1 MRALRRLVLGISAA
15 ETRFER
21 RGFRGATPEVRQRL
35 EAIGATFVEGYHAAL
50 DVARADLLPE
60 RLQGVEREMA
70 GFAYEGAA
78 MGLAVLDTVMPWR
91 NSEWRALLAGAGAPH
106 AYMVYIGAGWAAA
119 RLGGNVARFMKN
131 EDDPVLRWLVID
143 GLGFHDGYFHWPRTI
158 TAQRR
163 PEQFGAHALR
173 VFDQGLGRSLWF
185 VEGAEPS
192 RIART
197 IARFDPERRGDLW
210 AGAGLAA
217 TYAGGI
223 DHAGLEALRAACGTH
238 LPHLAQGAAFAA
250 QARVRA
256 SNPAPGTDLACGI
269 LCGMAAPD
277 AAEITEQA
285 RRDLADDAGTPA
297 FELWRRR
304 IQNRFTHESEYAH
317 A

>member
-1 MRALRRLVLGISAA
+1 MRALRRLVFGISAA

-21 RGFRGATPEVRQRL
+21 RGFRGAAPAVRQRL
-35 EAIGATFVEGYHAAL
+35 EAIGGTFVDGYHAAL
-50 DVARADLLPE
+50 DVTRADRLPE
-60 RLQGVEREMA
+60 RLAGVEREMA
-70 GFAYEGAA
+70 GFAWEGAA
-78 MGLAVLDTVMPWR
+78 MGLALLDTVMPWR
-91 NSEWRALLAGAGAPH
+91 DSQWRALLKGPGAPH

-158 TAQRR
+158 TEQRR
-163 PEQFGAHALR
+163 PEQLSAHAQR

-197 IARFDPERRGDLW
+197 IARFDPARRSDLW

-223 DHAGLEALRAACGTH
+223 DRTGLTALRAACGTF
-238 LPHLAQGAAFAA
+238 LPEVAQGAAFAA

-256 SNPAPGTDLACGI
+256 GNPAPGTDLACEI
-269 LCGMAAPD
+269 LCGMTAPEAA
-277 AAEITEQA
+277 AITERA
-285 RRDLADDAGTPA
+285 RQNLESEGDAPA
-297 FELWRRR
+297 FEVWRQR
-304 IQNRFTHESEYAH
+304 IQNHFTQEREFAH